1 MTDEWP
7 RYQEVRP
14 SPPLAPFVQ
23 CYWCISAGSAPTILN
38 RVCPDGCADIVI
50 DLSASLSAGAPGNA
64 GSSYA
69 VGTMRRATQVRL
81 TGRVHLL
88 GVRFRPSAAGVFFG
102 VPMHELTDRTVP
114 LADLWNGAADLVARL
129 KEAATLSGRVARLEQ
144 FLCERLRR
152 IAEPALVVGR
162 AVRFIARTGGTG
174 RTREL
179 ERAVGVGGR
188 HLERRFREAVGISP
202 KAFARVIR
210 FRRTLAALRSSPV
223 AWSRLATET
232 GYYDQAHLI
241 REVRALAGVTPA
253 ALLAELRQVGFVQY
267 ETNVP
272 E

>member
-1 MTDEWP
+1 MTDERP

-23 CYWCISAGSAPTILN
+23 CYWCISAASASSILN

-50 DLSASLSAGAPGNA
+50 DLSPSLSLSAPGDL
-64 GSSYA
+64 GRSYA
-69 VGTMRRATQVRL
+69 VGTMRRAAQVPL
-81 TGRVHLL
+81 AGRIHLF
-88 GVRFRPSAAGVFFG
+88 GVRFRPSAAGLFFG

-114 LADLWNGAADLVARL
+114 LADLWNGAADLVVRL
-129 KEAATLSGRVARLEQ
+129 ERAATLPERVSRVEQ
-144 FLCERLRR
+144 FLRDRLRR
-152 IAEPALVVGR
+152 IAEPAPVVGH
-162 AVRFIARTGGTG
+162 AVRFIARTGGAQ

-188 HLERRFREAVGISP
+188 QLERRFREAVGISP

-210 FRRTLAALRSSPV
+210 FRRALAALRSTPV
-223 AWSRLATET
+223 AWSRLATEA

-241 REVRALAGVTPA
+241 REVRALAGVTPT
-253 ALLAELRQVGFVQY
+253 ALVAELRQVGFVQY

-272 E
+272 D